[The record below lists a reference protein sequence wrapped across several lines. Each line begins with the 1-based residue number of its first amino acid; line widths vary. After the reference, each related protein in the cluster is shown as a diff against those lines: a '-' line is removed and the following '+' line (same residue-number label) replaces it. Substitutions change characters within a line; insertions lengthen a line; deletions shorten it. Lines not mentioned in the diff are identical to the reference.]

1 ELERM
6 ALRHPKLPIV
16 IDHCLNLAA
25 GKEHD
30 AVLSDMLALSKIPNL
45 HAKLSYLVTGSA
57 EEYPFRDMHPSCKQ
71 IIQAFGPDRCIWGS
85 DFPCE
90 LWCLKATYQQH
101 LQVFTKELG
110 LDEETKQK
118 ILGTTPKR
126 LWFPQWD

>member
-1 ELERM
+1 
-6 ALRHPKLPIV
+6 
-16 IDHCLNLAA
+16 
-25 GKEHD
+25 
-30 AVLSDMLALSKIPNL
+30 
-45 HAKLSYLVTGSA
+45 LSYLVTGSA